1 MPLSGAGLRSWLP
14 VRARFGAPDT
24 ASAVPLCP
32 DGPRIYPASSYARLI
47 VSAQMV
53 FSFILFAIA
62 IGTAL
67 QREIARADR

>member
-1 MPLSGAGLRSWLP
+1 
-14 VRARFGAPDT
+14 
-24 ASAVPLCP
+24 
-32 DGPRIYPASSYARLI
+32 LI

-67 QREIARADR
+67 QHEIARADRR